1 MFATTKIISIVY
13 ESPFLPLIK
22 VNIDGL
28 MNHASY
34 GACDGLFCDYNV
46 ASLGG
51 FSSNMGY

>member
-34 GACDGLFCDYNV
+34 GACDGLFCDYN
-46 ASLGG
+46 LGG